1 MRRFGK
7 CWRSILPRPAGRCRY
22 MQDFFNRVWNLKVA
36 ASALMVVV
44 LAGTGCRLGQPESSS
59 FASVVIAGKTPQQ
72 ICQTTAMVFQAD
84 GYQVARLHPED
95 MVFQK
100 EASRG
105 ASMAYGGLADT
116 YYGSLTLV
124 RVRAQVV
131 DLGAGSCRLQC
142 KAFMVRD
149 ASDSFFEDE
158 SALLNIRS
166 GPYQSLLNRVAKSL
180 K

>member
-1 MRRFGK
+1 
-7 CWRSILPRPAGRCRY
+7 
-22 MQDFFNRVWNLKVA
+22 MQVSLNRIWEAKLA
-36 ASALMVVV
+36 ALALV
-44 LAGTGCRLGQPESSS
+44 LAVLPDSGCRLGQTESSS
-59 FASVVIAGKTPQQ
+59 FASVVIPGKTPDQ
-72 ICQTTAMVFQAD
+72 ICQTTAAVFQQD
-84 GYQVARLHPED
+84 GYQVARLHPQD

-100 EASRG
+100 PASHG
-105 ASMAYGGLADT
+105 ASLAYGGLADT

-142 KAFMVRD
+142 KAYMVRD

-166 GPYQSLLNRVAKSL
+166 GPYQTLLNKVAKSL